1 MRAAALPSDSHPPS
15 LLPPA
20 AAHTLQ
26 VRETLRAHLDIM
38 GELITRDKNHPSV
51 IMWSVANEP
60 DSEASAAATYFKH
73 LVAQTKALDPS
84 RPVSF
89 ASFKSAEKD
98 LAAAHVDVI
107 MINKYHGW
115 YV

>member
-1 MRAAALPSDSHPPS
+1 MAAALPPLS
-15 LLPPA
+15 LHSFAHLNLPPLFRSYLA
-20 AAHTLQ
+20 SRSLFRPH
-26 VRETLRAHLDIM
+26 R
-38 GELITRDKNHPSV
+38 
-51 IMWSVANEP
+51 SVANEP

>member
-1 MRAAALPSDSHPPS
+1 MAAALPPLS
-15 LLPPA
+15 LHSFAHLTLPPLFRSYLA
-20 AAHTLQ
+20 SLARPH
-26 VRETLRAHLDIM
+26 R
-38 GELITRDKNHPSV
+38 
-51 IMWSVANEP
+51 SVANEP

-115 YV
+115 CV